1 MNEKYKILI
10 ADDEYWVRKKLAAL
24 LDWESLG
31 IECLEPAKDGQET
44 LERVRQEHPD
54 ILVTD
59 VNMPFINGVDLLRKL
74 QPEFPDLV
82 SFVVSG
88 YDDFEYVKGCFLGG
102 CVNYLLK
109 PVSREDMEQAMVKAL
124 EIISAREDS
133 RRKVEKASSLLRD
146 TEFSQLVRDRETS
159 ALPTGPMEQYLGM
172 DNMALMLIK
181 IHNLHSVSRKFD
193 HDLSMYAYELK
204 KEIVRLS
211 GKKELIVF
219 NHIYRPGEFMIITDM
234 AEKERK
240 ALACRILEWFSQW
253 NDAWMT
259 VSMTANSF
267 SIEQIN
273 RAYKQAVAGL
283 LSRHFEETNQIIS
296 LSEVQPSSAGPVN
309 LSLELAKQ
317 LRKLLDSGNRQAVLR
332 LLIEETGLINCCGWL
347 YSQVLQ
353 FVKEAGLLLADFAM
367 KNRSE
372 KYMADMDGL
381 TENMSK
387 AVETLKLENVC
398 AAIRAAVD
406 YLCPEHTDYAPDTTR
421 HLVRQAAAYVD
432 KNYFEDLTLSS
443 LSEKFNVESSY
454 FSRIFRQETGENLTY
469 YITRKRIEK
478 ACTLISND
486 DINLT
491 EIAFMVGYN
500 DYSYFNRV
508 FKKYTGMSPREYR
521 NHINGQEANNEPMA
535 WA

>member
-1 MNEKYKILI
+1 MNKKYKLLI
-10 ADDEYWVRKKLAAL
+10 ADDEYWVRKKLAAM
-24 LDWESLG
+24 LDWEAMG
-31 IECLEPAKDGQET
+31 IECLEPSKDGQET
-44 LERVRQEHPD
+44 LERVRQERPD
-54 ILVTD
+54 ILITD
-59 VNMPFINGVDLLRKL
+59 VNMPFINGVDLLRQL
-74 QPEFPDLV
+74 QPEFPALV

-146 TEFSQLVRDRETS
+146 TEFSQLVRDREKI

-172 DNMALMLIK
+172 DSMSLMLIK
-181 IHNLHSVSRKFD
+181 IHNLHSVSRMFD

-204 KEIVRLS
+204 KEIARLS
-211 GKKELIVF
+211 GKEDLIVF
-219 NHIYRPGEFMIITDM
+219 NHIYRPGEFMVITDM
-234 AEKERK
+234 GEKERE
-240 ALACRILEWFSQW
+240 ALALKILEWFSQW
-253 NDAWMT
+253 NDAWIT
-259 VSMTANSF
+259 VSMTDNSF

-283 LSRHFEETNQIIS
+283 LSRRFEEHNEIIS
-296 LSEVQPSSAGPVN
+296 LKEPQPLSTKPVN
-309 LSLELAKQ
+309 LGPELAKQ
-317 LRKLLDSGNRQAVLR
+317 LRKLLDSGNRQAALR
-332 LLIEETGLINCCGWL
+332 LLLVDTGLVSARDWL
-347 YSQVLQ
+347 YSQMLQ
-353 FVKEAGLLLADFAM
+353 FAKELGMLFTDYAI
-367 KNRSE
+367 KNRE

-381 TENMSK
+381 VENISK
-387 AVETLKLENVC
+387 AVETLKLDNVC

-454 FSRIFRQETGENLTY
+454 FSRIFRQETGENLTF

-478 ACTLISND
+478 ACALIAND

-508 FKKYTGMSPREYR
+508 FKKNTGMSPREYR